1 MRIGSAG
8 LHSASSSH
16 SEPCVANDAQARAAQ
31 RINLELAAKDK
42 APVLQEE
49 DSKPAAQ
56 GEASAMCVRAAPH
69 LTHIALTRPIRPI
82 PRGRV
87 LRLPT
92 APAAKSSAAPVV
104 SSPPT
109 VVAEAP
115 VKASSPVPAPPSK
128 PPAMAAPPSG
138 AAAGPAAPEI
148 ASYEISPYKSGSDS
162 DEEERPR
169 KPVPS
174 WARTEAVLT
183 ALQTQV
189 KADPDAIFMNPQRT
203 CSLVDVFQYTHN
215 KKRDFTRRGS
225 SGNWAEDQ
233 LTWKARAW
241 RVEGAW
247 GQ

>member
-1 MRIGSAG
+1 M
-8 LHSASSSH
+8 
-16 SEPCVANDAQARAAQ
+16 P
-31 RINLELAAKDK
+31 
-42 APVLQEE
+42 
-49 DSKPAAQ
+49 
-56 GEASAMCVRAAPH
+56 
-69 LTHIALTRPIRPI
+69 
-82 PRGRV
+82 
-87 LRLPT
+87 
-92 APAAKSSAAPVV
+92 PAAKSGAAAVV
-104 SSPPT
+104 SPT
-109 VVAEAP
+109 VVAD
-115 VKASSPVPAPPSK
+115 VQVTASSPVPAPPSK
-128 PPAMAAPPSG
+128 PPVVAAPPPG
-138 AAAGPAAPEI
+138 AAAAPVAPPEI

-233 LTWKARAW
+233 LTWKV
-241 RVEGAW
+241 RVPERLGEA
-247 GQ
+247 GMRPALTRHCVIAQEELSFKRRMGYTAADGMPAATPHSTGR

>member
-1 MRIGSAG
+1 MRRRVPITHLIAVV
-8 LHSASSSH
+8 LTL
-16 SEPCVANDAQARAAQ
+16 
-31 RINLELAAKDK
+31 NLLR
-42 APVLQEE
+42 P
-49 DSKPAAQ
+49 
-56 GEASAMCVRAAPH
+56 PH
-69 LTHIALTRPIRPI
+69 
-82 PRGRV
+82 RV
-87 LRLPT
+87 LLRPMLS
-92 APAAKSSAAPVV
+92 AAKSAAAAVV
-104 SSPPT
+104 SPT

-115 VKASSPVPAPPSK
+115 VKATSPVSAPPSK
-128 PPAMAAPPSG
+128 PPVMAAPPSG
-138 AAAGPAAPEI
+138 AAAAPAAPPEI

-233 LTWKARAW
+233 LTWKV
-241 RVEGAW
+241 RVPETGGRGGDSNETSTHTPLRPCAGGAQLQAPH
-247 GQ
+247 GLHGC